1 MTSPSNQSVK
11 NEEMEEMAELFIQWL
26 LQYLYKVW
34 IHTVAISM
42 NFSFEATCLREANT
56 DSR

>member
-26 LQYLYKVW
+26 LQYLYKV
-34 IHTVAISM
+34 
-42 NFSFEATCLREANT
+42 
-56 DSR
+56 